1 MPRVAVGTLKGLK
14 PGSAI
19 SKTVRDAADRLYD
32 AFLRDPNPGKCRC
45 SDCRTQIGPKPRF
58 HRESRTGPFDLAYS
72 EFFKLTAKDF
82 KKMAAKLF
90 RRWPLPEAVEPQDV
104 IQDLHTEIARIMAN
118 YDPMRATVAAYLVWN
133 AFARA
138 KKDTNRQ
145 RGKVKDKEASIHALV
160 ISGLLQPNDNG
171 PEHFDDCIDRLAFD
185 SDSSELD
192 DSAEAMVDSK
202 AKLRRVFRHM
212 TDDDKR
218 LVRCVLRNAGNIR
231 LTAFKMISAIE
242 EMDAEQRE
250 AAVDRKAKKLIMAL
264 RNAAV
269 IWNNLKQED
278 DNGEEEQ
285 EIGIEER
292 RTDSDESAEC
302 GSRATG
308 ECDRREIVNGS
319 ADEPIRESRP
329 QARVRDVGKARSTN
343 RRRSERTDGSSF
355 LLLCA

>member
-1 MPRVAVGTLKGLK
+1 MRVAVGALKGLK

-19 SKTVRDAADRLYD
+19 SKAVRDAADRLYD
-32 AFLRDPNPGKCRC
+32 AFLRDPNPGRCRC
-45 SDCRTQIGPKPRF
+45 SDCGVIGPKPRF
-58 HRESRTGPFDLAYS
+58 HRELRTGPFDVAYS
-72 EFFKLTAKDF
+72 EFFKATSKDF
-82 KKMAAKLF
+82 EKMAAKLF
-90 RRWPLPEAVEPQDV
+90 RRWPLPDAVEPQDV
-104 IQDLHTEIARIMAN
+104 VQDLHTEIARIMRG

-145 RGKVKDKEASIHALV
+145 RGKVKDHEASIHALV

-171 PEHFDDCIDRLAFD
+171 PEHFDDCIDRLSFD
-185 SDSSELD
+185 SLTLD
-192 DSAEAMVDSK
+192 EPAEAMIDSK

-218 LVRCVLRNAGNIR
+218 LVRRVIRNAGNIR

-242 EMDAEQRE
+242 EMDADQRE
-250 AAVDRKAKKLIMAL
+250 AAIDRKAKKLIAAL
-264 RNAAV
+264 QNAAA

-285 EIGIEER
+285 QEIGTEER
-292 RTDSDESAEC
+292 RTDSDRSAEC
-302 GSRATG
+302 GSRAAGDVGQRRQTG
-308 ECDRREIVNGS
+308 SISGS
-319 ADEPIRESRP
+319 ICESRP
-329 QARVRDVGKARSTN
+329 EARVPNVGKARVTP
-343 RRRSERTDGSSF
+343 RRKCEREDGAPF